1 MITTCPQCG
10 LAGSPLSL
18 NEETLARC
26 VRCERREHM
35 LFSYGG
41 GYPPGGGG
49 GGYGGG
55 GAPPQGTPRCQLGHD
70 IAPGASYC
78 PQGHPIAIDSMPFA
92 PSGDSA
98 GGYSGSAGQGG
109 YGGGAPPA
117 GGGYPQQPQQGYP
130 PAGQQGYPPAGQ
142 QGYPPA
148 QPEGYNPQQPAYGGQ
163 PAPGAYPQGGGYA
176 DPNAGYASG
185 GYAPAGGQSPSQ
197 QGGYQQPGAY
207 APPPAASAYGAPP
220 DPSQPGAQQ
229 PVVYEPSPHPPQL
242 GASSLRG
249 FLVSY
254 QTNVQGEFWP
264 LFGGRMA
271 VGRANSGEQ
280 VDVALNDAT
289 ISSKHA
295 AVVVDGQLGTV
306 VVEDRGSTNGT
317 YVNEEHIGYSGRRE
331 LKDGDKL
338 RFGGYTTYVK
348 IVRF

>member
-1 MITTCPQCG
+1 MITTCRQCG

-18 NEETLARC
+18 PEEIVSRC
-26 VRCERREHM
+26 VPCERREHA
-35 LFSYGG
+35 LFAYGG
-41 GYPPGGGG
+41 GYPPGGG
-49 GGYGGG
+49 YGS

-92 PSGDSA
+92 PSGDPA
-98 GGYSGSAGQGG
+98 AQYGGPPGQGG
-109 YGGGAPPA
+109 YGGAPPP
-117 GGGYPQQPQQGYP
+117 GGGYAPPGGPQGHP
-130 PAGQQGYPPAGQ
+130 PAQA

-148 QPEGYNPQQPAYGGQ
+148 QGYPAPGGQAQPDAYPPQQAPYGGQ
-163 PAPGAYPQGGGYA
+163 PAPGAYPQSGGYV
-176 DPNAGYASG
+176 DPNAGYGAG
-185 GYAPAGGQSPSQ
+185 GYAAPAGQAPSQ
-197 QGGYQQPGAY
+197 PQGGYPQGPY
-207 APPPAASAYGAPP
+207 SPPAASPYGAPP
-220 DPSQPGAQQ
+220 DPKQHGAQQ

-242 GASSLRG
+242 GANSLRG

-254 QTNVQGEFWP
+254 HTNLQGEFWP
-264 LFGGRMA
+264 LFGGRLA

>member
-1 MITTCPQCG
+1 MITTCRQCG
-10 LAGSPLSL
+10 LAGLPLSL
-18 NEETLARC
+18 NEETFVRC
-26 VRCERREHM
+26 VRCERREHA
-35 LFSYGG
+35 LFAYGG

-49 GGYGGG
+49 GYGG
-55 GAPPQGTPRCQLGHD
+55 GAPPQATPRCQLGHD

-92 PSGDSA
+92 PSGDPSGY
-98 GGYSGSAGQGG
+98 GGAPGQGGQGGQGG
-109 YGGGAPPA
+109 YGGAP
-117 GGGYPQQPQQGYP
+117 GGYPPQQQQGYP
-130 PAGQQGYPPAGQ
+130 PAQGYPPPGGQ

-148 QPEGYNPQQPAYGGQ
+148 QPDAYPPQAPYGGQ
-163 PAPGAYPQGGGYA
+163 PAPGGYA
-176 DPNAGYASG
+176 DPNAGYGGG
-185 GYAPAGGQSPSQ
+185 GYAPPGGQALPQ

-207 APPPAASAYGAPP
+207 APPPAASPYGAPP
-220 DPSQPGAQQ
+220 DPSQPGAPPGGQQ

-242 GASSLRG
+242 GANSLRG

-264 LFGGRMA
+264 LFGGRMG